1 MQELKTIQYSLDGA
15 TAWLCRK
22 SHTPQGR
29 AHTESPH
36 YLAMG
41 LGTEK
46 IRDDATIQPSV
57 PHPSHRQLKSSGRI
71 S

>member
-1 MQELKTIQYSLDGA
+1 MQELKMIQYALNGA

-22 SHTPQGR
+22 PHTPQGR
-29 AHTESPH
+29 AHTESSH

-41 LGTEK
+41 LGTE
-46 IRDDATIQPSV
+46 ILDGAIIQPSV
-57 PHPSHRQLKSSGRI
+57 PYPSYRQLKSSMRI

>member
-1 MQELKTIQYSLDGA
+1 MIQYALNGA

-22 SHTPQGR
+22 PLTPQGR
-29 AHTESPH
+29 AHTKSPH

-46 IRDDATIQPSV
+46 IRDDAIIQPSV
-57 PHPSHRQLKSSGRI
+57 PCPSYQQLKSSMRI